1 MFISFCQ
8 LYLGCRWF
16 PLFNIVG
23 QFMIFDTSH
32 QDDCQVWK
40 LLTLRY
46 SNGEVKLSYSQAMVV
61 IAFVRYF
68 STLVV

>member
-1 MFISFCQ
+1 MFSIAA
-8 LYLGCRWF
+8 
-16 PLFNIVG
+16 
-23 QFMIFDTSH
+23 QFMNFDTSDK
-32 QDDCQVWK
+32 DDCQVWK